1 MSEEMKNSAKL
12 EQEKM
17 EQEELDLEELDL
29 EELDQVSGGV
39 SLDHENSVRS
49 CPRCGSKN
57 YYSFYSVMGT
67 KKFLVFRCPDCRCGV
82 KYLIKAYDCRFAPEP
97 IE

>member
-12 EQEKM
+12 EQE
-17 EQEELDLEELDL
+17 ELDPEELEQVTGGGTLEP
-29 EELDQVSGGV
+29 S
-39 SLDHENSVRS
+39 NSVRS

-67 KKFLVFRCPDCRCGV
+67 NKFLMFRCPDCRCGV